1 MSESSDDIPLGQ
13 RGILGTGVNLD
24 SDSEGSK
31 RSASPI
37 PAWMSQHQTP
47 KKSKCSF
54 IELSS
59 SDSDVQLVEDEADA
73 SGAAA
78 GPSGHVAPEPA
89 GPSQQTPKAGGRG
102 KGKANSAAAVAKPVP
117 ATANLKGKAKA
128 GGSEALEE
136 AGPSG
141 SQAVE
146 AGAKVPP
153 STAGK
158 AKVGVAAIPGE
169 LPVMLPEKLP
179 ANKVLVE
186 LEHVDGGAT
195 DLAGDSG
202 AVGRF
207 SVSGQPGQEDVHLD
221 LKGVVYSTTLVPCAS
236 TLCIVNVGQTEAKVE
251 AVLTQFVQLREVS
264 GIRGGQN
271 GAAGGLQD
279 YFMFDDDDNY
289 QLTQGAGE
297 DPAGKGKGKRGQA
310 DDNPAPAKKR
320 KTAAASRAG
329 GKAKPAAKKKA
340 GATKAKAKSKAV
352 AKKRKN

>member
-158 AKVGVAAIPGE
+158 AKA
-169 LPVMLPEKLP
+169 
-179 ANKVLVE
+179 VLN
-186 LEHVDGGAT
+186 A
-195 DLAGDSG
+195 
-202 AVGRF
+202 